1 MEKKIYA
8 LLNHNYVD
16 VKEREMRTQKG
27 RNFEERRRNFK
38 KVEQNI
44 LIEASISMIA
54 PLCYCG

>member
-27 RNFEERRRNFK
+27 RNFEERRRNFEK
-38 KVEQNI
+38 GEQNI